1 MKMRAAILHEQGCPR
16 PYSHSMPMT
25 IEELDLEI
33 PREGE
38 VLIEMVAAGLCHSDL
53 STIEGL
59 RPRRLPTV
67 LGHEGGGIVREIGP
81 GVRTLNIGD
90 HVVLSPVL
98 GCGECRDCLSG
109 HPALCT
115 VSSQAKSMGTMLD
128 GTSRLSWN
136 GEKIYHTSGV
146 SCFAEYAIISE
157 LSAVAI
163 ESDLPL
169 NEAAL
174 FGCAVMTGLGSVIN
188 TARVPAGA
196 AVAVVGLGGVGL
208 SAILGSVL
216 VGAERIIAVDV
227 HDEKLSLANEIGA
240 THSFRASD
248 PDCVESIRDLTKGG
262 VDFAFE
268 MSGVTQGM
276 KMAYELIRR
285 GGTMV
290 TASLPNIKDNFSINA
305 YDLVSGEKSVK
316 GCYMGSCVPGRDIPR
331 FLRMYK
337 RGRLPIKK
345 LMSPLI
351 TLDDINAGYDRLADG
366 RAARQ
371 VIQFPHT

>member
-1 MKMRAAILHEQGCPR
+1 MRMRAAVLNEQGR
-16 PYSHSMPMT
+16 SKPYAESTPLT
-25 IEELDLEI
+25 VEELDIEG

-53 STIEGL
+53 STIEGQ
-59 RPRRLPTV
+59 RPRKLPTV
-67 LGHEGGGIVREIGP
+67 LGHEGGGVVRDVGP
-81 GVRTLNIGD
+81 GVRELAVGD
-90 HVVLSPVL
+90 HVVLGPVL

-115 VSSQAKSMGTMLD
+115 ASLAAKSQGMMLD

-136 GEKIYHTSGV
+136 GEKIFHTSGV
-146 SCFAEYAIISE
+146 SCFAEFSVASE
-157 LSAVAI
+157 LSVVAI
-163 ESDLPL
+163 DPELPL
-169 NEAAL
+169 AEAAL
-174 FGCAVMTGLGSVIN
+174 FGCAVMTGLGSVVN

-208 SAILGSVL
+208 SAILGAVL
-216 VGAERIIAVDV
+216 VGADRIIAVDL
-227 HDEKLSLANEIGA
+227 HDEKLSLAGEIGA

-248 PDCVESIRDLTKGG
+248 PDCIEAVRELTGGG

-276 KMAYELIRR
+276 KTAYDLVRR

-290 TASLPNIKDNFSINA
+290 TASLPNIADEFSVNA
-305 YDLVSGEKSVK
+305 YDLVSGEKSVR
-316 GCYMGSCVPGRDIPR
+316 GCYMGSCVPSRDIPK

-337 RGRLPIKK
+337 RGRLPVEK
-345 LMSPLI
+345 LMSALI
-351 TLDDINAGYDRLADG
+351 TLDDINTGYDRLSDG
-366 RAARQ
+366 KVARQ
-371 VIQFPHT
+371 VIEFS